1 MLSLVCALL
10 AALPPPMVQGT
21 VGESGAPVAGA
32 QVTLVQGERRQVL
45 RTRVDGT
52 YRFRP
57 FAGPGLV
64 SVDLPSGWT
73 PVGPGSKAFGP
84 ALPGDVV
91 RLDFAA
97 RAQRSLRGRVLLGGA
112 PLAEVEVVA
121 GLAHARTDARGV
133 FVLGEVS
140 PGRLELRIDGLGL
153 SGEAQIP
160 ASPGEVSLDFPLR
173 IRSLTELGLVGVPQ
187 EPALRAVE
195 DWVAARP
202 MSQSEAA
209 RLEKLCALANLD
221 AAFRL
226 AILAHPADVGRA
238 APAAVVVRRFLT
250 GPCLVAP
257 QRVVFTVGEVASP
270 GRLAV
275 ILARQEIR

>member
-10 AALPPPMVQGT
+10 AALPPPVVQGT
-21 VGESGAPVAGA
+21 VGESGAPVADA
-32 QVTLVQGERRQVL
+32 QVTLVQGEQRQVL
-45 RTRVDGT
+45 RTRADGT

-64 SVDLPSGWT
+64 SVDFPSGWT
-73 PVGPGSKAFGP
+73 SLGPASKAFDS

-91 RLDFAA
+91 RLDFPA
-97 RAQRSLRGRVLLGGA
+97 RAHRSLRGRALLGGA
-112 PLAEVEVVA
+112 ALADVEVVA
-121 GLAHARTDARGV
+121 GPGHARTDAKGL
-133 FVLGEVS
+133 FFLGDVP

-160 ASPGEVSLDFPLR
+160 PSPGEVARDFPLR
-173 IRSLTELGLVGVPQ
+173 IRSLRELDLVPFPQ
-187 EPALRAVE
+187 EPVLRAVE

-209 RLEKLCALANLD
+209 RLEKLCAVANLD

-226 AILAHPADVGRA
+226 AIVAHPSDVGRA
-238 APAAVVVRRFLT
+238 APAAVVVERFLT

-257 QRVVFTVGEVASP
+257 NRVVFAVGEVASP